1 MCPHYFIV
9 AICKRVLVSR
19 LASIISLIPSPTR
32 DDDTL
37 KPFSRCRPSE
47 LSTRSW
53 FRFRRTRESRDCV
66 AVCLRRRVNDETPRD
81 GMGGWTV
88 KTSRHAYRVHP
99 SGKMFPS
106 QLSSPFSAQS
116 SFDVRARRLSNE
128 GRRVTSVLRACS
140 TSLFSL
146 SLSLSFN
153 EILFIRFYSWEGGGR
168 DTCLKISDPFISRI
182 SMNEFSYKGI
192 HSNPKILVLLKI
204 QSTIAGLYV

>member
-99 SGKMFPS
+99 SGKMFLS

-146 SLSLSFN
+146 SLSRSTKFYSLGFTLGRGRERYTSQNIWSIYLADFN
-153 EILFIRFYSWEGGGR
+153 EWIFLQRNSF
-168 DTCLKISDPFISRI
+168 
-182 SMNEFSYKGI
+182 
-192 HSNPKILVLLKI
+192 
-204 QSTIAGLYV
+204 